1 MPENLP
7 VPAHPLIQAELDRE
21 QAAVELR
28 DAGGMFVPG
37 KSGNPAGRPKGSK
50 NQLVE
55 LNRQLEL
62 AVRENINPKAV
73 RKLIERIME
82 MALAGDMK
90 AAKLLLDK
98 VLANASSGG
107 DEQMEPIN
115 QFVFQVKNLT
125 LKPADLSQP
134 TGVVIDVTPQE
145 NAVSTGASQ
154 NNQARPDQ
162 SGGGQLVGKAP
173 SAPVAKV
180 PDFMGKAGQSDN
192 QSTNRGTGGK

>member
-125 LKPADLSQP
+125 LKPGDPADR
-134 TGVVIDVTPQE
+134 VIIDVTPSKEQD
-145 NAVSTGASQ
+145 VSTGASQ
-154 NNQARPDQ
+154 NNQSRPDQ

-173 SAPVAKV
+173 SAPLAKV

>member
-1 MPENLP
+1 MPDNLP
-7 VPAHPLIQAELDRE
+7 VQVNPLDLDAVDRAQA
-21 QAAVELR
+21 QATLR

-37 KSGNPAGRPKGSK
+37 KSGNPAGRPKGTK
-50 NQLVE
+50 NQLTE

-98 VLANASSGG
+98 VLANATSGG
-107 DEQMEPIN
+107 DEQSEPIK

-125 LKPADLSQP
+125 LKPAEP
-134 TGVVIDVTPQE
+134 EHVIIDVTPSKEQD
-145 NAVSTGASQ
+145 VSTGASQ
-154 NNQARPDQ
+154 NNQHRPDQ
-162 SGGGQLVGKAP
+162 SGGGNLVGKAP
-173 SAPVAKV
+173 SAPLAKV
-180 PDFMGKAGQSDN
+180 PDFQGKSGQSDN
-192 QSTNRGTGGK
+192 QSTNRGSGGK